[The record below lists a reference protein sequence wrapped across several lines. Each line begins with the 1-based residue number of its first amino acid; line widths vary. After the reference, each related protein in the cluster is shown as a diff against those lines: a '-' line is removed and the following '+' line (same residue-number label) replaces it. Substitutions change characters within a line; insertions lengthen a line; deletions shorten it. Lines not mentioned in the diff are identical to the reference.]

1 LVIIIIIFFFAFVTK
16 DNSFC
21 NNEIVPV
28 RPAKFWQVLQKV
40 FSERTASPG
49 ACPDQYLESCLDFP
63 PHASTRSEKTQYFFT
78 SKLLSIKERLKE
90 ELFNN
95 A

>member
-1 LVIIIIIFFFAFVTK
+1 M
-16 DNSFC
+16 FC

-63 PHASTRSEKTQYFFT
+63 PHASTRSERNPNAFFT
-78 SKLLSIKERLKE
+78 SKLISTKERLQE
-90 ELFNN
+90 ELFKI
-95 A
+95 